1 MGLSNRFHFLGVNM
15 SKINKK
21 IAIFIIFLTLVALW
35 GLLVKV
41 PVEDTKT
48 PDPESQVAGMAI
60 QFKDGISESE
70 VKAILQNYNITRN
83 YRMTYDTTSPEKY
96 YIMADKDNWS
106 DIRRELVNEMNEDKK
121 DWTISSPADVT
132 RKGDY
137 YVLPVSEQATL
148 DEKFLAIMDKYDI
161 GAKKFV
167 WCDIRFLY
175 SDGPLT
181 YWIPKEEAMRIK
193 NELEQNENVFTV
205 QFSYLYPPCDPTT

>member
-1 MGLSNRFHFLGVNM
+1 M
-15 SKINKK
+15 SRINKE
-21 IAIFIIFLTLVALW
+21 IAIFIVFLTLVAFW

-41 PVEDTKT
+41 PVEDAKT
-48 PDPESQVAGMAI
+48 PDPEAQVAGMTI

-70 VKAILQNYNITRN
+70 VQVILQNYNMTRN
-83 YRMTYDTTSPEKY
+83 YRMTYDTNSLEKY
-96 YIMADKDNWS
+96 YIMADKDNWN
-106 DIRRELVNEMNEDKK
+106 DIRSELVKEMKEDKK
-121 DWTISSPADVT
+121 DWTISSPAHVT

-137 YVLPVSEQATL
+137 YVLPVSEQAIQ

-161 GAKKFV
+161 EVKKFI

-181 YWIPKEEAMRIK
+181 DWIPEEDAIRIK

-205 QFSYLYPPCDPTT
+205 QLSYLYP

>member
-1 MGLSNRFHFLGVNM
+1 M

-48 PDPESQVAGMAI
+48 PDPESQVAGMTI

-70 VKAILQNYNITRN
+70 VKALLQNYNMTRN
-83 YRMTYDTTSPEKY
+83 YRITYDTNSPEKY

-106 DIRRELVNEMNEDKK
+106 DIRRELVKEMKEDKK

-181 YWIPKEEAMRIK
+181 YWIPKEDAIRIK
-193 NELEQNENVFTV
+193 NELEQNENIFTV
-205 QFSYLYPPCDPTT
+205 QLSYLYPPYDPTT

>member
-1 MGLSNRFHFLGVNM
+1 M
-15 SKINKK
+15 SKINKE

-48 PDPESQVAGMAI
+48 PDSESKVGGMAI

-70 VKAILQNYNITRN
+70 VKAILQNYNMTRN
-83 YRMTYDTTSPEKY
+83 YRMTYDTNSPEKY

-106 DIRRELVNEMNEDKK
+106 DIRRELVKEMKEDKK

-137 YVLPVSEQATL
+137 YVLPVSEQAIQ
-148 DEKFLAIMDKYDI
+148 DEKFLAILDKYDI
-161 GAKKFV
+161 GAKKFI
-167 WCDIRFLY
+167 WCDIRFLF

-181 YWIPKEEAMRIK
+181 YWIPEENAIRIK

-205 QFSYLYPPCDPTT
+205 QLSYLYP

>member
-1 MGLSNRFHFLGVNM
+1 M
-15 SKINKK
+15 SKINKG

-70 VKAILQNYNITRN
+70 VKAILQNYNMTRN
-83 YRMTYDTTSPEKY
+83 YRITYDTNSPEKY

-106 DIRRELVNEMNEDKK
+106 DIRRELVKEMKEEKK

-181 YWIPKEEAMRIK
+181 YWIPKEDAIRIK
-193 NELEQNENVFTV
+193 NELEQNENIFTV
-205 QFSYLYPPCDPTT
+205 QLSYLYPPYDPTT

>member
-1 MGLSNRFHFLGVNM
+1 M
-15 SKINKK
+15 SKINKG

-70 VKAILQNYNITRN
+70 VKAILQNYNMTRN
-83 YRMTYDTTSPEKY
+83 YRITYDTNSPEKY

-106 DIRRELVNEMNEDKK
+106 DIRRELVKEMKEDKK

-181 YWIPKEEAMRIK
+181 YWIPKEDAIRIK
-193 NELEQNENVFTV
+193 NELEQNENIFTV
-205 QFSYLYPPCDPTT
+205 QLSYLYPPYDPTT

>member
-1 MGLSNRFHFLGVNM
+1 M
-15 SKINKK
+15 
-21 IAIFIIFLTLVALW
+21 
-35 GLLVKV
+35 

-60 QFKDGISESE
+60 QFKAGISESE
-70 VKAILQNYNITRN
+70 VKAILQNYNMIRN

-96 YIMADKDNWS
+96 YIVADKDNWS
-106 DIRRELVNEMNEDKK
+106 DIRRELVNEMKEDKK

-137 YVLPVSEQATL
+137 YVLPVSEQAIH
-148 DEKFLAIMDKYDI
+148 DEKFLAILEKYDI
-161 GAKKFV
+161 GVKKFT

-205 QFSYLYPPCDPTT
+205 QLSYLYPPYDPTT

>member
-1 MGLSNRFHFLGVNM
+1 M
-15 SKINKK
+15 SKINKE
-21 IAIFIIFLTLVALW
+21 IAIFIVFLTLVALW
-35 GLLVKV
+35 GLFVKV

-137 YVLPVSEQATL
+137 YVLPVSEQAIQ
-148 DEKFLAIMDKYDI
+148 DEKFLAILEKYDI
-161 GAKKFV
+161 GVKKFA